1 MPPPSCV
8 SLFNAVCNTFN
19 VPSFPPR
26 RPLLC
31 PLCIHP
37 SCNFRGGREGVSPP
51 CSWRHACL
59 HCLRET
65 HACSR
70 IRCPLRMT
78 MHLFFSSI
86 FFFFVLFFASFP
98 PSLFFMQIFRAFVF
112 LFLVPLPPLLLL
124 LLPPRWKI
132 KCENVV
138 GEERRGGRFQP
149 LERRESGKGVGL
161 FNLKTYRFV
170 SRFRAIYRFDFSRC

>member
-1 MPPPSCV
+1 MEGAHVPPPSCV

-65 HACSR
+65 HASSR

-86 FFFFVLFFASFP
+86 FFFFSFYFSLPSLP
-98 PSLFFMQIFRAFVF
+98 PSF
-112 LFLVPLPPLLLL
+112 LCKYSARSYFCFSSPSLSPP
-124 LLPPRWKI
+124 PPPPPTL
-132 KCENVV
+132 ENKMR
-138 GEERRGGRFQP
+138 ERCRGG
-149 LERRESGKGVGL
+149 EAGREIS
-161 FNLKTYRFV
+161 T
-170 SRFRAIYRFDFSRC
+170 A

>member
-1 MPPPSCV
+1 MEDGKVDSPDKREIELSGRGMEGAHVPPPSCV
-8 SLFNAVCNTFN
+8 LLFNAVCNTFN

-65 HACSR
+65 HASSR

-112 LFLVPLPPLLLL
+112 LFLVPLPLSSSSSSPH
-124 LLPPRWKI
+124 
-132 KCENVV
+132 V
-138 GEERRGGRFQP
+138 G
-149 LERRESGKGVGL
+149 K
-161 FNLKTYRFV
+161 
-170 SRFRAIYRFDFSRC
+170 